1 MAKSAVLSLT
11 TSLVLMLSAYPILSI
26 GSMNGSTWQM
36 LLGLILLSLGGLI
49 PLIRRHVNRKQPP
62 GEPDH
67 AGMPED
73 VRVS

>member
-1 MAKSAVLSLT
+1 MAKSAALSLS
-11 TSLVLMLSAYPILSI
+11 TSLVLMLAAFPILSI

-36 LLGLILLSLGGLI
+36 LLGLILLALGGMI
-49 PLIRRHVNRKQPP
+49 PLIRRFVNRKEPP